1 MPQKK
6 NPDMAELIRGKT
18 GRVYGDLVSL
28 LTVLKSLP
36 LCYNKDMQE
45 DKEAV
50 FDAADTVEL
59 VLNVFPNM
67 IRTLIVNADKM
78 LESAQKGYMNATD
91 MADYLAKRGMPFR
104 DAYNLCG
111 RIVNYAS
118 DRKKRL
124 EELSLDEFKAFSPL
138 FDKDV
143 FDDIGIEACVGK
155 RSSFGGTARECVMA
169 NIRSMRNR
177 LS

>member
-1 MPQKK
+1 
-6 NPDMAELIRGKT
+6 
-18 GRVYGDLVSL
+18 
-28 LTVLKSLP
+28 
-36 LCYNKDMQE
+36 MQE
-45 DKEAV
+45 DKEAI

-91 MADYLAKRGMPFR
+91 MADYLTKRGMPFR

-118 DRKKRL
+118 DREKRL
-124 EELSLDEFKAFSPL
+124 EELSLDEFKSFSPL
-138 FDKDV
+138 FGKDV
-143 FDDIGIEACVGK
+143 FDDIGIEACVRK
-155 RSSFGGTARECVMA
+155 RSSFGGTAKECVRA
-169 NIRSMRNR
+169 NIRSMRSR
-177 LS
+177 LGV